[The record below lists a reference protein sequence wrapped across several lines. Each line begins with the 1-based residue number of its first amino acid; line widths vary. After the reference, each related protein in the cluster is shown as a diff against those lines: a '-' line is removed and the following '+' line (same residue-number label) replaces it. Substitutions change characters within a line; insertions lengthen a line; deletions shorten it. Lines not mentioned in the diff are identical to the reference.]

1 MNFDEKNR
9 SSQICLLCK
18 GPAPDDPDFEDNRP
32 KYVVSNGFIVRDDKS
47 RNVARSAESTSR
59 HTGLTVS
66 QQQQR
71 HLVVGRDFEDILEAC
86 RPRNRGDGGTPS
98 TLMAQLRLFGLLGE
112 KRQDSTGISNI
123 IEGDEIIEVTQGE
136 PKEWN
141 SVDLDDPSL
150 VSSAQSLLSGSVDA
164 SFSMGKPGSGS
175 DLSAYSTHSP
185 SSTFTNNL
193 SAMLGRSPTRSIS
206 PLKHIQIQ

>member
-1 MNFDEKNR
+1 M
-9 SSQICLLCK
+9 
-18 GPAPDDPDFEDNRP
+18 
-32 KYVVSNGFIVRDDKS
+32 
-47 RNVARSAESTSR
+47 
-59 HTGLTVS
+59 
-66 QQQQR
+66 
-71 HLVVGRDFEDILEAC
+71 VVGRDFEDILEAC
-86 RPRNRGDGGTPS
+86 RPQNRGDGGTPS
-98 TLMAQLRLFGLLGE
+98 TLIAQLKLFGLLGG

-123 IEGDEIIEVTQGE
+123 IEGDEIIKVTQGE

-141 SVDLDDPSL
+141 SIDLDDPSL

-193 SAMLGRSPTRSIS
+193 SAMLGRSPTGSIS